1 MNNQEKNTYVR
12 SQLLAA
18 LLKMMREQPFAD
30 ISVSALV
37 NRAQV
42 GRASFYRNFTD
53 KEDVLR
59 QENDRLTAQ
68 WKQNYDAQEHT
79 APNELLVSLLDFY
92 KERSDFYLA
101 LYQAGLSDIVLQ
113 TLLVQSEITPEMP
126 NAMAYLKSSIAYML
140 YGWIVEWM
148 KRGMPESGTELAK
161 MFEEAQ
167 KTKINQ

>member
-18 LLKMMREQPFAD
+18 LLKMMREQSFAD

-59 QENDRLTAQ
+59 QENERLTVQ
-68 WKQNYDAQEHT
+68 WKQSYDAVEHT

-92 KERSDFYLA
+92 KGRSDFYLA

-113 TLLVQSEITPEMP
+113 TLLEQSEITPEMP

-148 KRGMPESGTELAK
+148 KRGMQESGTELAR
-161 MFEEAQ
+161 MFEKAQ
-167 KTKINQ
+167 GTGINQ